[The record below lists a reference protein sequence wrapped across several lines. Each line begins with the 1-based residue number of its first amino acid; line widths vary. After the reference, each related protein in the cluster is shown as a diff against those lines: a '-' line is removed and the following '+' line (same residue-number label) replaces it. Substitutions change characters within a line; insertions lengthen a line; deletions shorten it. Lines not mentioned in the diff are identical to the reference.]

1 MNSRGTYS
9 GKGVLRV
16 ALLSLTLAAAPTFAQ
31 TPPPAQPAPKP
42 PAPTTPAPAQTAP
55 APVQPAPKPFPDG
68 VKIAFVDIQR
78 IASESGEGKA
88 STARINAYQQKK
100 AAELAEKNKLMQAD
114 QQKLQSGG
122 SVMSDTARA
131 ELEKKIERQQ
141 VDIQRATQD
150 AQQEL
155 QEMQRD
161 LQVEFQRKLQPIIQ
175 QVAQEKG
182 LYMLFSVADSGIAW
196 ADLSLDV
203 TNDVIK
209 RFDAAPPAAPATKPV
224 PKPPGQ

>member
-1 MNSRGTYS
+1 M
-9 GKGVLRV
+9 KGVLRV

-42 PAPTTPAPAQTAP
+42 PVPTTPAPAPAQTQPAP
-55 APVQPAPKPFPDG
+55 APPATVAPAKPFPDG
-68 VKIAFVDIQR
+68 AKIAFVDIQR

-100 AAELAEKNKLMQAD
+100 AAELGEKNKLMQAD

-182 LYMLFSVADSGIAW
+182 LHMLFSVADSGIAW
-196 ADLSLDV
+196 ADLSLDL

-209 RFDAAPPAAPATKPV
+209 RFDAAPPAAPATKPA
-224 PKPPGQ
+224 PKPPGR